1 MLYLDYFEVMTLK
14 VLWRLCEAET
24 AFENAQKLDEIATTR
39 HHFPVCPFTE
49 VPTIK

>member
-24 AFENAQKLDEIATTR
+24 AFENAQQLDEIATTR